1 MKLNDLLPNLVVGP
15 VKLFLIHFNLNI
27 QMNLCFSSLDWFL
40 SDLLIEFGLLS
51 TLLLLLTPYFMSD
64 KRMHFYYMFTL
75 LILFL
80 QLSGMKT
87 IIWSIT
93 HAHSPRPQVMKIISA
108 CGFFPVT

>member
-1 MKLNDLLPNLVVGP
+1 M
-15 VKLFLIHFNLNI
+15 FNVI
-27 QMNLCFSSLDWFL
+27 
-40 SDLLIEFGLLS
+40 
-51 TLLLLLTPYFMSD
+51 LLLLTPYFMSA
-64 KRMHFYYMFTL
+64 KCTLFYYMYTF

-108 CGFFPVT
+108 YGFYLAI